1 VAADDATALLPANK
15 AQLLQDLLFQRKET
29 RISHGSEEH
38 GGQIFPVILIAVD
51 LPAHS
56 ST

>member
-1 VAADDATALLPANK
+1 MAADDATALLPANK
-15 AQLLQDLLFQRKET
+15 AQLLQDLLFQSKET

-38 GGQIFPVILIAVD
+38 SGQLIPVILIAVD